1 MYWEALRIGI
11 LWEETLHVAPPAAG
25 SSEEYS
31 VQMQMKTDI
40 LTSPHAAKGSVPGS
54 ERVGFRH

>member
-31 VQMQMKTDI
+31 VQMKMKTDM
-40 LTSPHAAKGSVPGS
+40 
-54 ERVGFRH
+54 

>member
-40 LTSPHAAKGSVPGS
+40 LTSPRRQRLSAW
-54 ERVGFRH
+54 FRASRF